1 MSTPIDYSGLA
12 GEPLHLRR
20 ARVTPSGYAA
30 GSAYWGTGK
39 SLFEAFTDSGNFV
52 TQVWARTRKVAKL
65 NLTQKYGPLKFYR

>member
-1 MSTPIDYSGLA
+1 MDAPIDYSNLT
-12 GEPLHLRR
+12 GEPLHLCR

-39 SLFEAFTDSGNFV
+39 SLFEAFNDSGNFV

-65 NLTQKYGPLKFYR
+65 NLTRKYGPLKFYR